1 MTKAIKEKRF
11 SFKDLKNERLQIPF
25 EFQGN
30 ILFNLYDISQKDYN
44 QITEKYKDKQYPVKI
59 VEGGKTV
66 IDVEHEETKRENEKI
81 DKLRTVALLIA
92 MTRGEVDFAEDINE
106 VVNDLEDCGIAIFVE
121 LNKAISEVF
130 RFQG

>member
-44 QITEKYKDKQYPVKI
+44 QITEKYKDKQYPVIIDK
-59 VEGGKTV
+59 EGKTV
-66 IDVEHEETKRENEKI
+66 IDIEHEDTKRENEKI